1 MVKIVPDNNMYAKV
15 VKIVKNRKEL
25 TEELYEPLE
34 EVVMDS
40 AKARAIIDASKAS
53 MGKSKSISIS

>member
-1 MVKIVPDNNMYAKV
+1 MYAKV

-53 MGKSKSISIS
+53 MGKFKAFSICYFLFKSD